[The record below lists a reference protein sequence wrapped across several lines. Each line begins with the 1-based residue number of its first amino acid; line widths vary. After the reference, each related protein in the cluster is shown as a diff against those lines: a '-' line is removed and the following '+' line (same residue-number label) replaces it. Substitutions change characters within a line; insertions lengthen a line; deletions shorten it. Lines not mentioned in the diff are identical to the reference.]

1 MKGNSGK
8 RPANGEQKR
17 DLAQRRRGAEGE
29 NTKDCLPWFYS
40 RGFAPFAGNAL
51 GGFAAEVGRFGET
64 TLPLGF
70 RWALPRLRLPLRFRW
85 VGADRRDAPNFRRA
99 APSQVV
105 ADELTLAP
113 ERVLG
118 QFEMFLPLADVV
130 PVEAKSIALQKAY
143 LHAGIVGEKWAT
155 DALHVALATTN
166 RCRLIVSWNFKHIVH
181 FDKIPLYNG
190 VNLINGYDTLS
201 INTPSEVIDYED

>member
-1 MKGNSGK
+1 MAIRIYADTSVYGGVFDSGID
-8 RPANGEQKR
+8 A
-17 DLAQRRRGAEGE
+17 A
-29 NTKDCLPWFYS
+29 S
-40 RGFAPFAGNAL
+40 RGVF
-51 GGFAAEVGRFGET
+51 E
-64 TLPLGF
+64 
-70 RWALPRLRLPLRFRW
+70 
-85 VGADRRDAPNFRRA
+85 
-99 APSQVV
+99 QVKSGYFELVTSSAV
-105 ADELTLAP
+105 ADELAFAP
-113 ERVLG
+113 ERVRK

-130 PVEAKSIALQKAY
+130 PVEAKSIALQQAY

>member
-1 MKGNSGK
+1 MWAG
-8 RPANGEQKR
+8 RPR
-17 DLAQRRRGAEGE
+17 SLR
-29 NTKDCLPWFYS
+29 
-40 RGFAPFAGNAL
+40 AL
-51 GGFAAEVGRFGET
+51 S
-64 TLPLGF
+64 
-70 RWALPRLRLPLRFRW
+70 RFRSHW

-99 APSQVV
+99 APFQ

-113 ERVLG
+113 ERVRG